1 MPETSHITVETIHS
15 GFAIYRNYDKVVEYS
30 PPTRLRRYDLII
42 LDEGSQVDDAITKML
57 ILGIGELPQMP
68 YVVVAADFQQL
79 NPVTGGRAMR
89 LATSKYPTVT
99 LDTMYR
105 SDDEPHLD
113 FLRAIRT
120 KQPAKKYLYEYFE
133 GRMLPDSL
141 KEAVAYGL
149 RLGQTQR
156 KIFFWLCVTNP
167 GADEVNRAALS
178 LLGIT
183 EEQLSTGFPGDPK
196 VHAGPI
202 YVKEGLFLRLS
213 RNLDKP
219 RGFVNGAIGLVVHK
233 LSDATFILRLTTG
246 VLLLVHPVTVGEDI
260 FLPCAYGYATTI
272 RKAQG
277 QSLDLGCLYFNH
289 CYPPD
294 RGYGYVGASRSR

>member
-1 MPETSHITVETIHS
+1 MAGEPGSGKSEVLIHAAVEAANAGLYVLILCPTGALVHTYKDRMPETSHITVETIHS

-113 FLRAIRT
+113 FLRAIRK
-120 KQPAKKYLYEYFE
+120 KQSAKKYFYEY
-133 GRMLPDSL
+133 
-141 KEAVAYGL
+141 
-149 RLGQTQR
+149 
-156 KIFFWLCVTNP
+156 
-167 GADEVNRAALS
+167 
-178 LLGIT
+178 
-183 EEQLSTGFPGDPK
+183 
-196 VHAGPI
+196 
-202 YVKEGLFLRLS
+202 
-213 RNLDKP
+213 
-219 RGFVNGAIGLVVHK
+219 
-233 LSDATFILRLTTG
+233 
-246 VLLLVHPVTVGEDI
+246 
-260 FLPCAYGYATTI
+260 
-272 RKAQG
+272 
-277 QSLDLGCLYFNH
+277 
-289 CYPPD
+289 
-294 RGYGYVGASRSR
+294 